1 MLDLQAARKGLIECR
16 RAHEGPPAQR
26 MSGTSTELA
35 DDSCAAAMGTKRA
48 AVADDGYPAAGRA
61 EPAGV
66 YAAGLD
72 RAVAVLSESATLCV
86 LDTQLCHAATVGDD
100 LADSTRSL
108 TDVDHEVA
116 DGETWHVAP
125 PGDCT
130 PTSAHLCEKQPYD
143 VAATWSSCDLN
154 ECRSRRP
161 E

>member
-72 RAVAVLSESATLCV
+72 RAVEVPSESPPPRVPDTHLC
-86 LDTQLCHAATVGDD
+86 TAPHPIQQPPTP
-100 LADSTRSL
+100 TRSL
-108 TDVDHEVA
+108 
-116 DGETWHVAP
+116 P
-125 PGDCT
+125 
-130 PTSAHLCEKQPYD
+130 
-143 VAATWSSCDLN
+143 
-154 ECRSRRP
+154 
-161 E
+161 